1 MSKSSIDRMPF
12 AIGAVL
18 AVCALNGCGLAE
30 TSAVT
35 AAQAES
41 AAEQAKQGKELEAQ
55 LQRDI
60 EATQRAAAEARDKM
74 EADDQ

>member
-18 AVCALNGCGLAE
+18 AVCVLSGCGLAE
-30 TSAVT
+30 TTAVA

-41 AAEQAKQGKELEAQ
+41 AAEQAKQGKELEAK